1 MLRISPF
8 GVQGIIFTQA
18 NALTSHRF
26 LAGIRLTDLVHSSLP
41 SGVTAL
47 CGVQTK
53 VPVKLRT
60 SASAHPVARKADRAE
75 LRIGDLVATGMKA
88 GLSLYG
94 VAILARVF
102 ILY

>member
-1 MLRISPF
+1 MSAIHDYTHNTRASASERLR
-8 GVQGIIFTQA
+8 T
-18 NALTSHRF
+18 NLTK
-26 LAGIRLTDLVHSSLP
+26 LAAT
-41 SGVTAL
+41 
-47 CGVQTK
+47 
-53 VPVKLRT
+53 LRT